1 MTESAAPAAAP
12 AAAPIKK
19 EVATKVEAPKV
30 ATPSTT
36 PSEYRISE
44 KWDKCVE
51 SFVVNFS
58 AGLVVGGISS
68 LVLARSGAGR
78 GLVTGF
84 GAGAGVG
91 ATWTTC
97 SLAFE
102 EELPKK

>member
-1 MTESAAPAAAP
+1 MTDTSAPTTAPAANVKKDVAAQAP
-12 AAAPIKK
+12 AI
-19 EVATKVEAPKV
+19 VVEKD
-30 ATPSTT
+30 STT

-58 AGLVVGGISS
+58 AGLVAGGVTS
-68 LVLARSGAGR
+68 LVLARTSAGR
-78 GLVTGF
+78 AALTGF